1 MKFPRIAALLHH
13 ILTERAHLP
22 SAGHLHN
29 LDGSLYMGRWW
40 KIGRASCRERV

>member
-22 SAGHLHN
+22 SAAVSEQAA
-29 LDGSLYMGRWW
+29 LD
-40 KIGRASCRERV
+40 AREYYR